1 MGRAAQRY
9 ASVDKEDFDS
19 HLSLSSVVSENGG
32 KFSNRLSTRKKGGST
47 IKKECSTVV
56 EITVPAQTIGQF
68 ELGKINEENKSN
80 R

>member
-1 MGRAAQRY
+1 M
-9 ASVDKEDFDS
+9 
-19 HLSLSSVVSENGG
+19 SLSSVVSENGG